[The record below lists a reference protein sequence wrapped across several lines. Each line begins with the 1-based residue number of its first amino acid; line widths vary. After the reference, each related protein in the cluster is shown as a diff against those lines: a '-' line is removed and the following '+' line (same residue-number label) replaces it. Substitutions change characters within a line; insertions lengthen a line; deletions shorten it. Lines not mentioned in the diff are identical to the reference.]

1 MTYPFVFRRSE
12 SVQREA
18 AAQDAARHRCRR
30 IPLDDAMNQDSD
42 PVAAM
47 QSPDSQ
53 QMPAGPSSTSVPSA
67 ATAST
72 AAPSTALSLAP
83 QSAADPAQR
92 IDQRLGELNS
102 LLERLERPDTA
113 NSAELDAGSAVE
125 NFLVQARLGM
135 AGGLYLALR
144 CKHTPTASHSLR
156 VALGCSAWATALN
169 LPESTRDAIEVAALL
184 HDVGKIGVPDRVLLK
199 PGPLTS
205 DETVLMERF
214 RAMTHQVLAACSA
227 SEEVLGIVDHSA
239 AWYDGSR
246 NGGNPAGEQI
256 PLGSRLI
263 AIMDAFDSMTC
274 SQIYRPALSHE
285 RAVKELLSAAGTQFD
300 PRLVGCFADLQE
312 HDMKRLHRR
321 MAARWLQA
329 LDPAASSSS
338 WRPWIP
344 TDGLPMVAE
353 ENLFQQKLLD
363 NMYDGVVFLDG
374 DLQITLWNRGV
385 ERLTGIEAQA
395 VLHRHFI
402 PTMLSMR
409 DQNGARFRDC
419 ECPVAH
425 ALQTGV
431 QSRLRLTMRGRNHDD
446 VAIDAHI
453 IPVASADG
461 TLHGVTLLLHDA
473 SPETSL
479 EERCQA
485 LHEKAI
491 RDPLTQLANRAEFD
505 RVQGLFIEAHSQR
518 GLPCSL
524 IICDIDHFKNVND
537 NWGHPAGDDVIRSF
551 AQLLKSSCRS
561 GDLVARYG
569 GEEFVML
576 CADCNVATAFDR
588 AESIRRAFAAL
599 PQQALGGRNVTASFG
614 VTQTQPGDTSATL
627 LNRADRALLTAKDSG
642 RNLVVQLGA
651 GGDTGYQ
658 PARPWWKFWQSAP
671 ADALLEQ
678 DLITT
683 VPLKVTI
690 EKLRGFVADQS
701 AQVLTIEDSRICMMI
716 QGGPIQFNRR
726 SGDRGTPLILEL
738 SLAEEQVR
746 GVNPPTSAGG
756 SVTRTRIHAVVR
768 PKRNRDRRR
777 AGALE
782 RARRL
787 LSSLRSYLMATESHG
802 QAGEDANVLRR
813 ATHMV
818 VPWILNKD
826 ERR

>member
-1 MTYPFVFRRSE
+1 
-12 SVQREA
+12 
-18 AAQDAARHRCRR
+18 
-30 IPLDDAMNQDSD
+30 
-42 PVAAM
+42 
-47 QSPDSQ
+47 
-53 QMPAGPSSTSVPSA
+53 MPPSA
-67 ATAST
+67 PQAKPASN
-72 AAPSTALSLAP
+72 A
-83 QSAADPAQR
+83 SADSSQR
-92 IDQRLGELNS
+92 IDERLSELNS
-102 LLERLERPDTA
+102 LLERLEKPVGALGGPGGSLEGDTG
-113 NSAELDAGSAVE
+113 LAVE
-125 NFLVQARLGM
+125 NYLVQARLGM

-169 LPESTRDAIEVAALL
+169 LAEPMHDAIEIAALL

-205 DETVLMERF
+205 EEAVMMERF
-214 RAMTHQVLAACSA
+214 RAMTLQVLAACSA
-227 SEEVLGIVDHSA
+227 SDEVLNIVAHSS

-246 NGGNPAGEQI
+246 SKDRTAGEQI

-274 SQIYRPALSHE
+274 NQIYRPAFSHE
-285 RAVKELLSAAGTQFD
+285 RAVKELQSAAGTQFD
-300 PRLVGCFADLQE
+300 PRLVACFADLQE

-321 MAARWLQA
+321 MAAQWLQA
-329 LDPAASSSS
+329 LDPAAAATS
-338 WRPWIP
+338 WRPSIP
-344 TDGLPMVAE
+344 EGGLHLAAE
-353 ENLFQQKLLD
+353 DNLFQQKLLD

-374 DLQITLWNRGV
+374 DLQITLWNRGA
-385 ERLTGIEAQA
+385 ERLTGFDSSA

-402 PTMLSMR
+402 PSMLHMR
-409 DQNGARFRDC
+409 DQNGDRFSDA

-425 ALQTGV
+425 SLQTGV
-431 QSRLRLTMRGRNHDD
+431 QSRLRLTIRGRNQED
-446 VAIDAHI
+446 VTIDAHI
-453 IPVASADG
+453 IPVASSEG

-524 IICDIDHFKNVND
+524 IICDIDHFKHVND
-537 NWGHPAGDDVIRSF
+537 TWGHPAGDDVIRSF

-588 AESIRRAFAAL
+588 AEGIRRGFAAL
-599 PQQALGGRNVTASFG
+599 PQPVTGGRSITASFG
-614 VTQTQPGDTSATL
+614 VTQTQTGDTSATL
-627 LNRADRALLTAKDSG
+627 LNRADRALLSAKESG

-651 GGDTGYQ
+651 ANDTAEQ
-658 PARPWWKFWQSAP
+658 PPRRWWQFWQSTLP
-671 ADALLEQ
+671 DALIEQ

-683 VPLKVTI
+683 VPMKVTI
-690 EKLRGFVADQS
+690 EKLRGFVADQR
-701 AQVLTIEDSRICMMI
+701 ANVETIEDSRICISI
-716 QGGPIQFNRR
+716 QGGPVTFNRR
-726 SGDRGTPLILEL
+726 SNDRGTPLLMEL

-746 GVNPPTSAGG
+746 GANASSNITGT
-756 SVTRTRIHAVVR
+756 VTRTRIHVVVR

-777 AGALE
+777 GGAVE
-782 RARRL
+782 RARGVL
-787 LSSLRSYLMATESHG
+787 NSLRSYLMATEDHG
-802 QAGEDANVLRR
+802 RAGDDENVLRR
-813 ATHMV
+813 ATHML
-818 VPWILNKD
+818 VPWLLNKD